1 MEVRDLFNYTN
12 VLHTFYQEYLLSQ
25 CKLFKVTKE
34 NLNRVSTHLKSV
46 QVTAVEDG
54 SSVCTIEI
62 THRLGGQE
70 YTEVYCLAQDMLVYN
85 YCGEP
90 VNNSKFLKSVKD
102 LVYTLSDMSPRFHS
116 LLLIHPLYRNDHG
129 TVKLTLDNGDVYMD
143 YVDKRGIPKTS
154 QKV

>member
-1 MEVRDLFNYTN
+1 
-12 VLHTFYQEYLLSQ
+12 
-25 CKLFKVTKE
+25 
-34 NLNRVSTHLKSV
+34 
-46 QVTAVEDG
+46 
-54 SSVCTIEI
+54 
-62 THRLGGQE
+62 
-70 YTEVYCLAQDMLVYN
+70 MLVYN

-90 VNNSKFLKSVKD
+90 VNNSKFLKSAKD

-116 LLLIHPLYRNDHG
+116 LLLIHPMYRNDHG